1 MAESGAAYYVSGGIK
16 AAAKAATQGSSYR
29 QRGKQG
35 AAAKGQKKTPAA
47 GSDGGSSYRIRSA
60 RRCRDTV
67 ALCAKA
73 CNRSSFLDRNISLS
87 IIL

>member
-1 MAESGAAYYVSGGIK
+1 MAESGAAYYVSGRIR
-16 AAAKAATQGSSYR
+16 AAAKAATQGSYR

-47 GSDGGSSYRIRSA
+47 GSDGGSSYQIRSA
-60 RRCRDTV
+60 RKCRDTV

-73 CNRSSFLDRNISLS
+73 CNRSSFLDRNRSLS